1 MVVTKMRVSAMPE
14 LSALRM
20 LHVVREVGSFSAAGA
35 ALGLSQQGVSSR
47 MLALERLLSIRL
59 FERSPNGSA
68 LTPSGA
74 LIADWADEVLTAAE
88 RMETGI
94 ASIRAEGAA
103 SLRVVASQTIAEHLM
118 PKWMVILRRQQA
130 GAARSATSIEL
141 SVTNSTA
148 AAEAVRDGTATVGF
162 IETPA
167 LPSELAA
174 RTIGVDEMAVVV
186 APGHPWTR
194 RKSPLTA
201 SELALTPLVMREVG
215 SGTREA
221 LEWVVASELP
231 DAPKLTPAVAFS
243 TTAAVRSAIAAG
255 IAPGVLSVLAVQDDL
270 VLGRLVRVPVEGL
283 SLRRPLSVIWRPSS
297 GTPSGPAAELIKIAA
312 RSSTV

>member
-1 MVVTKMRVSAMPE
+1 MPE

-20 LHVVREVGSFSAAGA
+20 LHVVRELGSFSAAGV

-47 MLALERLLSIRL
+47 MLALERLLGIRL
-59 FERSPNGSA
+59 FERSPSGSA

-74 LIADWADEVLTAAE
+74 LIADWADEVLAAAE
-88 RMETGI
+88 RMEAGI

-118 PKWMVILRRQQA
+118 PQWMVILRRQQA
-130 GAARSATSIEL
+130 AEARPSTAIEL
-141 SVTNSTA
+141 SVTNSA
-148 AAEAVRDGTATVGF
+148 AAADAVRNGAATLGF
-162 IETPA
+162 IETPV
-167 LPSELAA
+167 LPSGLSA
-174 RTIGVDEMAVVV
+174 RTIRVDEMTVVV
-186 APGHPWTR
+186 APDHPWAR
-194 RKSPLTA
+194 RKKPLAA

-221 LEWVVASELP
+221 LEWMVAAELADSP
-231 DAPKLTPAVAFS
+231 QLTAAASFS
-243 TTAAVRSAIAAG
+243 TTAAVRSAIAVG

-270 VLGRLVRVPVEGL
+270 VLGRLVRVQVEGL

-297 GTPSGPAAELIKIAA
+297 GTPTGPAAELAAIAA
-312 RSSTV
+312 RSATR